1 MDNIQRTVILPE
13 LSFMTQDEES
23 KLPPYQQGV
32 RHGKETMLDE
42 VKTALLK
49 AGIRYQGLSELKTY
63 SNVPEYFSRHQS
75 VNKKGWT
82 VKVTNIYRV
91 NRETHTPLNEPEII
105 FVYESSGQKGEM
117 PLSEFYRAYR
127 PLLTS
132 TTAHRKRSRTDRNWI
147 EAEKE
152 NNDYSRYL

>member
-1 MDNIQRTVILPE
+1 MNNIQRVVILPE
-13 LSFMTQDEES
+13 LPFMSQDEES
-23 KLPPYQQGV
+23 KLSPYQQGI

-63 SNVPEYFSRHQS
+63 TNVPEYFQRFQS
-75 VNKKGWT
+75 VNKERWT
-82 VKVTNIYRV
+82 VRVTNIYRV
-91 NRETHTPLNEPEII
+91 NPETHTALNEPEIL
-105 FVYESSGQKGEM
+105 FVYESSGKKGEM
-117 PLSEFYRAYR
+117 PLSEFNRAYR
-127 PLLTS
+127 SLLTS
-132 TTAHRKRSRTDRNWI
+132 TTAHKKRSRPDKDWI